1 MARGDQWRYRRI
13 SRRRECFISIVRA
26 HVLQCTLQRPSQP
39 QKMPKSLTSSLPGGP
54 SERSGSRNHSRRASD
69 ANESDSGMGAL
80 TGISSRSPKLGA
92 TEWSS
97 ERLRR
102 RGVRWPVINMRVAVV
117 IHVNGGSNILN
128 YHNSNTIKVAI
139 KENTHFIKAVQDM
152 EKFHF
157 LVQYQEKKF
166 PQKFQPQYWRPLNG

>member
-139 KENTHFIKAVQDM
+139 RREYT
-152 EKFHF
+152 FHKSSTRHGKISF
-157 LVQYQEKKF
+157 LSTISGKKISTKV
-166 PQKFQPQYWRPLNG
+166 PTPILETP